1 MRLFS
6 FQIILR
12 RLPPSMT
19 EEAFLEQVSPIPD
32 HDHFYFAKPDPSL
45 GNNLY
50 CRAYINFVN
59 VDDIYLFRDKF
70 DGYVFLDEK
79 GKGIS
84 RLKLDNTKT
93 LLLQYCATFSL

>member
-1 MRLFS
+1 M
-6 FQIILR
+6 
-12 RLPPSMT
+12 PPSMT

-79 GKGIS
+79 GKGFQIK
-84 RLKLDNTKT
+84 LKIH
-93 LLLQYCATFSL
+93 C